1 MAKIKQTIDAVSVDK
16 LSRILGTFDE
26 NLNFLSKELDVVA
39 YVDGMKICVEGE
51 EKQTQTAVQVLSA
64 LLKIAG
70 AGEGIDESRM
80 AYCIELAK
88 DGRVDEIAGILDG
101 VVAVTAKGKQIKCK
115 TVGQKEYVDAIKKNT
130 VVFGV
135 GPAGTGKTYLAVC
148 MAVSA
153 FKSKQVEK
161 IILTRPAVEAG
172 EKLGFLPG
180 DLQTKVD
187 PYLRPLYDALQE
199 LLGLETYGKLME
211 KGAIEVAPLAYMRGR
226 TLSNAFIILDEAQ
239 NTTKEQMKMFLT
251 RMGEGSKAVVTGDVT
266 QIDLDGKAS
275 GLVHATSILDGVEGI
290 SVCRLTAKDVVRHPL
305 VMRIIRAYEKDA
317 EKAEEKKKTLPQTN
331 KKKYTATSGKPRV
344 KNVEGD

>member
-1 MAKIKQTIDAVSVDK
+1 MAKIKQTIDAVSVEK

-26 NLNFLSKELDVVA
+26 NLSFLSRELGVVA

-51 EKQTQTAVQVLSA
+51 EKQTQIAIQVFSA
-64 LLKIAG
+64 LLKIADL
-70 AGEGIDESRM
+70 GEGIDESRM
-80 AYCIELAK
+80 AYCIELARE
-88 DGRVDEIAGILDG
+88 GRVDEIAGILDG
-101 VVAVTAKGKQIKCK
+101 VVAVTSKGKQIKCK

-148 MAVSA
+148 MAVAA
-153 FKSKQVEK
+153 FKSKQTEK

-172 EKLGFLPG
+172 EHLGFLPG

-199 LLGLETYGKLME
+199 LLGLDTYAKLIE
-211 KGAIEVAPLAYMRGR
+211 RNVIEVAPLAYMRGR

-239 NTTKEQMKMFLT
+239 NTTREQMKMFLT
-251 RMGEGSKAVVTGDVT
+251 RMGEGSKMIVTGDVT
-266 QIDLDGKAS
+266 QMDLPIGKES
-275 GLVHATSILDGVEGI
+275 GLVHATKILEGVPGVA
-290 SVCRLTAKDVVRHPL
+290 VCKLTAKDVVRHPL

-317 EKAEEKKKTLPQTN
+317 EEQAQAEERKKQN
-331 KKKYTATSGKPRV
+331 KSKSRLEKRKETK
-344 KNVEGD
+344 EE